1 MNGCIGLSL
10 EQATERIKTQN
21 LTCRTLEVRCRKGAP
36 GSEARVISER
46 VEQDGEV
53 LLLYSCFLTTPET
66 V

>member
-1 MNGCIGLSL
+1 M
-10 EQATERIKTQN
+10 QN